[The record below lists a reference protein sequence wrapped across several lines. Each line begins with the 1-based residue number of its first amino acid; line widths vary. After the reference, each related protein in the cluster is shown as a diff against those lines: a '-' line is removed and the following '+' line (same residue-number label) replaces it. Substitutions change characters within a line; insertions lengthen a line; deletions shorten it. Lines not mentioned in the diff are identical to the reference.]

1 MVGTCASV
9 RAVALVGPGGS
20 GKTSLLEAL
29 VHAAGGSARLGSV
42 DEGTS
47 LGDMTAEA
55 RARRQSTELNFAGLA
70 FLGDQFSIVDTPGSV
85 HFAHDAGALLPA
97 VDLALVVIDPDP
109 ERAAFVQPYLKA
121 LEAAGTP
128 HAIFVNRIDQARGR
142 VRDLLAALQPMS
154 AAPLVARQIP
164 IRQGEQVTGFVD
176 LALERAFAYRPAAA
190 SEPIAI
196 PDALVEREHEARFH
210 MLEQLSEHD
219 DALLEALVNDLEP
232 PPAQV
237 FHDLKA
243 ELAANRI
250 VPVFFGSALNGFG
263 IRRLLKA
270 LRHDTPHPDEAMKRV
285 KTNVHPIKVSHAAAV
300 GRVVFARLFG
310 DAPAGATAFGVHGGE
325 SHKVHPAIGMI
336 AALAKWDGPPVVA
349 GPAGPVALCIQ
360 PADRKDD
367 VRVSGALQ
375 KLAEEDCGLALSR
388 DSAGHLLI
396 AGQSEEHLR
405 LVLDRLKRRYHVEV
419 TTAPP
424 PIGYREGIR
433 KPAAQRSRHKKQSGG
448 HGQFA
453 DVAIEVMPLKP
464 GEGFRFENKVTGGAV
479 PKQYIPAVEHGCRD
493 ACEKGPLGF
502 PVVDVGVAVTD
513 GLAHSVDSSDLAF
526 RIAGRMAMA
535 DALRAAHPYLLEPIA
550 AVRVFTPASATARLT
565 SAIAARRGQILG
577 FDARPGWHQWDV
589 IDAHLPEAEV
599 TALAAEARAASQG
612 LAHIAWTHDHLA
624 ELNGKAADE
633 VVARAT
639 AA

>member
-1 MVGTCASV
+1 M
-9 RAVALVGPGGS
+9 GPGGA
-20 GKTSLLEAL
+20 GKTTLMEAR
-29 VHAAGGSARLGSV
+29 VHASGGSKRQGSV
-42 DEGTS
+42 DAGTS
-47 LGDMTAEA
+47 LGDGTPEA
-55 RARRQSTELNFAGLA
+55 RTRRQSTEMNFAELT
-70 FLGDQFSIVDTPGSV
+70 FLGDRFSVVDTPGSV
-85 HFAHDAGALLPA
+85 HFAHDAARLLAA
-97 VDLALVVIDPDP
+97 VDLALVVIDSDP
-109 ERAAFVQPYLKA
+109 ERAQFAQSALRA

-128 HAIFVNRIDQARGR
+128 HAIFVNKIDTGRGR

-164 IRQGEQVTGFVD
+164 IREGDAVTGFVD
-176 LALERAFAYRPAAA
+176 LALERAYAYRHAAA
-190 SEPIAI
+190 SEPITI
-196 PDALVEREHEARFH
+196 PAEIAEREHEARFH

-219 DALLEALVNDLEP
+219 DALLEALVNDLTP

-237 FHDLKA
+237 FADLKA
-243 ELAANRI
+243 ELAANQI
-250 VPVFFGSALNGFG
+250 VPVFFGSAANGFG
-263 IRRLLKA
+263 VRRLLKA
-270 LRHDTPHPDEAMKRV
+270 LRHDTPPPEVAGKRV
-285 KTNVHPIKVSHAAAV
+285 KAAIHPIKVSNAAAV
-300 GRVVFARLFG
+300 GRLVFARLFG
-310 DAPAGATAFGVHGGE
+310 DAPAGATVFAVHGGE
-325 SHKVHPAIGMI
+325 SHKTEAARGMI
-336 AALAKWDGPPVVA
+336 AGLAKWDGPELGA
-349 GPAGPVALCIQ
+349 AIAAGPVAVSVQ

-375 KLAEEDCGLALSR
+375 KLIEEDCGLSSSR
-388 DSAGHLLI
+388 DAAGHMMLH
-396 AGQSEEHLR
+396 GQSDEHLR
-405 LVLDRLKRRYHVEV
+405 LALDRLKRRYGVDV
-419 TTAPP
+419 QATAPP
-424 PIGYREGIR
+424 VGYREGIR
-433 KPAAQRSRHKKQSGG
+433 KPAAQHSRHKKQSGG

-453 DVAIEVMPLKP
+453 DVAIEVTPLKP
-464 GEGFRFENKVTGGAV
+464 GDGFRFENKVTGGAV

-535 DALRAAHPYLLEPIA
+535 DALKSAHPYLLEPVA
-550 AVRVFTPASATARLT
+550 SVRVFTPASATARLT

-589 IDAHLPEAEV
+589 IEAHLPEAEV
-599 TALAAEARAASQG
+599 VALAAEARAASQG
-612 LAHIAWTHDHLA
+612 LAQIEWTHDHLA